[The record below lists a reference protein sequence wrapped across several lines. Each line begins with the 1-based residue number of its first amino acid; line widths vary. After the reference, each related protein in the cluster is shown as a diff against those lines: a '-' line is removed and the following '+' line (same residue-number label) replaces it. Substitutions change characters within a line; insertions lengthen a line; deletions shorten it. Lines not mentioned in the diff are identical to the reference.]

1 MELELHSVSD
11 LSIVAASTALAEV
24 NTQRH
29 DVGLVFGGERY
40 VDNLAVPDG
49 SKVTVLVV
57 DDDKVDRMVVRRS
70 FNALKITNP
79 IIEAGDGIKALDL
92 LRGQNGCEKVQ
103 RPYIVLLDLH
113 MPRMGGIEFLKE
125 AFDDPALQPM
135 LVFVMT
141 SCSTDRKWVAAHA
154 RNIAGYVPKDAPGQ
168 SVLMALRMSTD
179 SQRAAA
185 LPN

>member
-1 MELELHSVSD
+1 MD
-11 LSIVAASTALAEV
+11 LAHGLGAEV
-24 NTQRH
+24 NPQRH

-40 VDNLAVPDG
+40 ADSVAVADA
-49 SKVTVLVV
+49 STVTVLVV

-70 FNALKITNP
+70 FDALKITNP

-92 LRGQNGCEKVQ
+92 LRGENGCEKVQ

-113 MPRMGGIEFLKE
+113 MPRMGGIEFLEE
-125 AFDDPALQPM
+125 AFGDPALQPM

-141 SCSTDRKWVAAHA
+141 SCSADRKWVAAHA
-154 RNIAGYVPKDAPGQ
+154 RNIAGYVPKHGPGQ
-168 SVLMALRMSTD
+168 SLLMALSMST
-179 SQRAAA
+179 SSWRAAA